1 MNDIKN
7 QILSVVNDDLVD
19 IEKELTQNLS
29 PYFDVVSQV
38 ASHIL
43 FSGGK
48 RLRPLLFVLSTR
60 ICDYSGN
67 MANKF
72 SIIFEYLHTATLLH
86 DDIVDGATLRRGKR
100 VANSIWG
107 NPTAVLV
114 GDFLLARASSIAA
127 ETGRLKVIKVL
138 AEITEN
144 MSQGE
149 IHQLMKK
156 GSLDISETEY
166 LEVIRRKTAVLFQGA
181 CSIGAMV
188 ADAPAEKETA
198 LSAYGFNLGMA
209 FQMTDDLI
217 DYTSDTEILGKEVG
231 ADLREG
237 KLTLPVIHSLKHAE
251 ANDRVSMEKIIKNRD
266 FSVEEFEML
275 IDLMKKYNGIS
286 HTKKLA
292 ASYIQKAKKSLSEFS
307 FSENKNLL
315 TMIADYIL
323 EREA

>member
-1 MNDIKN
+1 MNDLKN
-7 QILSVVNDDLVD
+7 QILSIVEDDLAD
-19 IEKELTQNLS
+19 IEQELTQNLS
-29 PYFDVVSQV
+29 PYFDIVSQV

-60 ICDYSGN
+60 ICDYTGN
-67 MANKF
+67 LAKKF

-107 NPTAVLV
+107 NATAVLV
-114 GDFLLARASSIAA
+114 GDFLLARASSISA
-127 ETGRLKVIKVL
+127 ETGQLKVIKVL
-138 AEITEN
+138 AEITED

-156 GSLDISETEY
+156 GSFDISENEY

-181 CSIGAMV
+181 CGVGAMI
-188 ADAPAEKETA
+188 ANASSEKETA

-237 KLTLPVIHSLKHAE
+237 KLTLPVLYSLKSAGSS
-251 ANDRVSMEKIIKNRD
+251 DRLSMEKIIKNRD
-266 FSVEEFEML
+266 FSDDEFEVLVDML
-275 IDLMKKYNGIS
+275 KKYGGIDY
-286 HTKKLA
+286 TKKLA
-292 ASYIQKAKKSLSEFS
+292 AAYIQKAKSSHSVFDP
-307 FSENKNLL
+307 SENRNLL
-315 TMIADYIL
+315 DMIADYIL
-323 EREA
+323 ERKA